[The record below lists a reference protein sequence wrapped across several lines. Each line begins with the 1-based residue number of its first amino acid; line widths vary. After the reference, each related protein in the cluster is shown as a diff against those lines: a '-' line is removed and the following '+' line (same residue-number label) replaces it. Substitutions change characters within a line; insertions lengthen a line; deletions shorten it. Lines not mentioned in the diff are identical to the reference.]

1 MKYDIVVNQTTELAR
16 QPGKVPRTMIALL
29 DRLIDESAEYT
40 YWMSQKST
48 DDISLVSTKKHLYYI
63 EVLKET
69 RTILAE
75 RMEPEANVAL
85 HTNLPPARP
94 TNKPSQ
100 TRNDTLGKRK
110 SSFTNSHG
118 SEQKKAAKT
127 EATTPKPLHA
137 FKGTNPAAAAEKTQQ
152 AEWRQVVAKN
162 CNSTTDN
169 SCGAAKKPMS
179 YAAAT
184 RAITA

>member
-1 MKYDIVVNQTTELAR
+1 
-16 QPGKVPRTMIALL
+16 MITLL
-29 DRLIDESAEYT
+29 DRLIDERAEYT

-85 HTNLPPARP
+85 HTNLPPARL

-100 TRNDTLGKRK
+100 TRNDTLGKLK

-137 FKGTNPAAAAEKTQQ
+137 FKGTAAEKTQQ
-152 AEWRQVVAKN
+152 AEWRQIVAKS

-179 YAAAT
+179 YSAAA
-184 RAITA
+184 RAITT